1 MTDKPSFER
10 EQITITFAGK
20 QYQFP
25 RNHQLHE
32 FLSTY
37 GGPDQTRYLAAVVNN
52 RVYGR
57 SYPLRTDA
65 HVEPVTRADRL
76 GWDVYR
82 RSACLMLYEASRRLD
97 TDFRLV
103 LSQTLADGY
112 YFYDSSGRAI
122 LPQTIEALHRQ
133 MHQIVNEDMPFKVR
147 SLSVVE
153 ARKLFS
159 ASGYDGKVHLL
170 TNHWEP
176 KVRVVWCGEFFD
188 LFHTP
193 VAYSTGVITSFR
205 VEPYA
210 QGLVLRFP
218 RRGESDVVGRLK
230 SQPELFATYQESR
243 QWNQILGISNIGELN
258 ECNLAGN
265 LDNLI
270 LAAEGF
276 HEKKIVSIADDI
288 YSRRDEIRI
297 VLIAGPSSSGKTT
310 FSKRLG
316 VQLRVNGVRPVA
328 LSTDDFFIERNR
340 TPKDRNGKYD
350 FESIDAIDL
359 ELLQQVLVDL
369 MDGKS
374 VLSPTFDFHAGRPKP
389 KDQWR
394 PMQLEPDQVLV
405 IEGIHGLNEKL
416 TKGIPSHA
424 KFKIYISAL
433 TQMCIDDHNRIF
445 TSDTRLLRRIVRD
458 RRYRGYSAGETIHR
472 WPSVRRG
479 ENHNIFPF
487 QEQADVMFN
496 SALVYEHAVLKPYAQ
511 RYLLEVPQDDPAFVE
526 AYRLLRFLRLIVP
539 VFRDSVPSNSILR
552 EFVGES
558 IFRY

>member
-1 MTDKPSFER
+1 MTEKPSFER
-10 EQITITFAGK
+10 EYINVVFEGK
-20 QYQFP
+20 KYQFP
-25 RNHQLHE
+25 RNHELHE
-32 FLSTY
+32 FLDMH
-37 GGPDQTRYLAAVVNN
+37 GGPDQSRYLAAVVNN

-65 HVEPVTRADRL
+65 HVEPVTRSDRL

-82 RSACLMLYEASRRLD
+82 RSACLMLYEAARRVAPNL
-97 TDFRLV
+97 RLV
-103 LSQTLADGY
+103 LSQTLGDGY
-112 YFYDSSGRAI
+112 YFYDRSEQSIGAE
-122 LPQTIEALHRQ
+122 TIDALNRQ
-133 MHQIVNEDMPFKVR
+133 IHQIVNEDLPFRVR
-147 SLSVVE
+147 SLSVIE

-176 KVRVVWCGEFFD
+176 KLRVVWCGEFFD

-193 VAYSTGVITSFR
+193 VAYSTGVITTFR
-205 VEPYA
+205 IEPYS
-210 QGLVLRFP
+210 QGLVLRFA

-230 SQPELFATYQESR
+230 PQPKLFATYQESR

-258 ECNLAGN
+258 DCNLNGN
-265 LDNLI
+265 IDNLI
-270 LAAEGF
+270 LAADGF
-276 HEKKIVSIADDI
+276 HEKKIVSIADEICSRKHDI
-288 YSRRDEIRI
+288 RL

-328 LSTDDFFIERNR
+328 LSTDDFFVERNR
-340 TPKDRNGKYD
+340 TPKDKDGNYD

-359 ELLQQVLVDL
+359 DLLQQVLVDL
-369 MDGKS
+369 MTGKQ

-394 PMQLEPDQVLV
+394 PMRLEPDQVLV

-416 TKGIPSHA
+416 TKGIPSPA

-458 RRYRGYSAGETIHR
+458 RRYRGYSAAETIHR

-479 ENHNIFPF
+479 ENQNIFPY

-511 RYLLEVPQDDPAFVE
+511 RYLLEVSQDDPAFVE